1 MSRTCSSEIS
11 TLTTQDLMLEVVAD
25 GLTLW
30 QGTDLSNAC
39 VTSPS
44 GWVRPQQDAHQHGA
58 VLEKTRLRKERT
70 HPNSQVREVGHTWW
84 SWSRRVGGPLVRRDC
99 AVSAGCGEGSTP
111 VRAFDS

>member
-30 QGTDLSNAC
+30 QGTDFSNAC

-44 GWVRPQQDAHQHGA
+44 GWVRPQQDAQQHGA

-70 HPNSQVREVGHTWW
+70 HPNSQVREVGQVVLAAE
-84 SWSRRVGGPLVRRDC
+84 VGGPLVRRDC
-99 AVSAGCGEGSTP
+99 AVSAGCGEGSTT
-111 VRAFDS
+111 VCAFDS